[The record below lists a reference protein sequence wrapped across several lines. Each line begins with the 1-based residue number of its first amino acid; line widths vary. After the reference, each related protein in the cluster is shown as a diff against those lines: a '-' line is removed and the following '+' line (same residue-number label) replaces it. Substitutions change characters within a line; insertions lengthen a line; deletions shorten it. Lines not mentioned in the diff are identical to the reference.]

1 MFLRTSRLGYYLDVV
16 RAVAMRGTCDR
27 GRAGA
32 IIVKEGRIISTGYAG
47 APTGLPHCD
56 EAGHDLLIKDWGA
69 EQSVNLNFLGTPTEY
84 SRYTEHC
91 IRTVHA
97 EANAIIQAAKY
108 GPPINASVIYCT
120 MFPCFECAK
129 MIVNAGIIEVI
140 SQHGYQTGEKSKEL
154 FDEVGIPYQSID
166 EEAINYSKK

>member
-1 MFLRTSRLGYYLDVV
+1 MIRTSRLDYYLDVV
-16 RAVAMRGTCDR
+16 KAVAMRGTCDR

-32 IIVKEGRIISTGYAG
+32 IIVKDGRIISTGYAG

-56 EAGHDLLIKDWGA
+56 EAGHDLMIKSWGPNI
-69 EQSVNLNFLGTPTEY
+69 EEPEHSQ
-84 SRYTEHC
+84 HC

-108 GPPINASVIYCT
+108 GPPINWAVLYCT
-120 MFPCFECAK
+120 MFPCYECAK
-129 MIVNAGIIEVI
+129 MIVNSGIIEVV
-140 SQHGYQTGEKSKEL
+140 SQYGYQTGWKSKIL

-166 EEAINYSKK
+166 EEAINYSKTKL